1 MQIKLITKKNIEQYR
16 QLIIP
21 LIYDELLEDL
31 PDDENDELFYLCLA
45 CHADPDE
52 MSAEENAEA
61 DSDAAVAAV
70 VVEMEDFGDLNL
82 LSIFTL
88 PEYRRKG
95 YATAILQKAVMMA
108 RELYQFDEGE
118 EDDDIVLKTLFRL
131 PKEMEED
138 FAAFLAAN
146 GFTDFLLLEDA
157 DDPETEPGEDG
168 EVLNIWSAYGEIHF
182 Y

>member
-1 MQIKLITKKNIEQYR
+1 MIDKKPESGEMQIELITKENIENYR

-21 LIYDELLEDL
+21 MVYDELLENL
-31 PDDENDELFYLCLA
+31 PDDKDGELYYLCLGT
-45 CHADPDE
+45 
-52 MSAEENAEA
+52 
-61 DSDAAVAAV
+61 AVSAV
-70 VVEMEDFGDLNL
+70 VMELEDFGDLNL

-88 PEYRRKG
+88 PGYRRKG

-108 RELYQFDEGE
+108 RQLYQWDEGE
-118 EDDDIVLKTLFRL
+118 EDDDVVLKTLFRL
-131 PKEMEED
+131 PEDMEED

-157 DDPETEPGEDG
+157 DDPATEPGEDG
-168 EVLNIWSAYGEIHF
+168 EKLNIWSAFGEIHF